1 MLTLRHLL
9 AAAGLPAALAF
20 SHCTPY
26 QQQGAAIGGLAGGAL
41 GAIAGDDHRDVLR
54 GAALGAAAGTGIAAA
69 AESSGRNAPPPYGAA
84 PQPYGNPAPPSGS
97 TPPPPSQPDYPTAR
111 RTSNPDRVISP
122 FAPYNVIDVAGFSS
136 GDLARDPTNQQI
148 FRVP

>member
-1 MLTLRHLL
+1 MQTLRHLL
-9 AAAGLPAALAF
+9 AAAGLPAALAL

-69 AESSGRNAPPPYGAA
+69 TESSGRNAPPPYGAA
-84 PQPYGNPAPPSGS
+84 PQPAKTFAGNGCAAGWGRNPASRSRDKGAFTATRPDCNPAFGPPRASGACR
-97 TPPPPSQPDYPTAR
+97 PAAGQLPQPHA
-111 RTSNPDRVISP
+111 
-122 FAPYNVIDVAGFSS
+122 A
-136 GDLARDPTNQQI
+136 
-148 FRVP
+148 